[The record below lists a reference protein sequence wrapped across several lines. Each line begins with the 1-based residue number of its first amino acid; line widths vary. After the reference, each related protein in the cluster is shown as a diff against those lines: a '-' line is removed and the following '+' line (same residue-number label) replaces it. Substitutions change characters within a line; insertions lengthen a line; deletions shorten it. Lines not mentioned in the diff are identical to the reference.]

1 MPPHP
6 ASFPVLEAAPFA
18 PIAPALRAGALG
30 VAPVSLPA
38 DPASSRPSALPAQ
51 SPDAGVVEAEPA
63 RSPAP
68 AAAPSKPSPRHGA
81 GVALRTLV
89 AQLAASPFLSLFG
102 RRRRVTPTLS
112 RRIEPALATGAEP
125 PRAAG
130 PVPSVAQQAGTRR
143 ADATGTETVPVL
155 ARLPLTGPAGLP
167 GIVAAFARE
176 PDGALAQAAADVHAT
191 LRAAFVDAAPDTPMT
206 VLVTP
211 LRDRSNCD
219 AESVALSLA
228 LAAAGAGRR
237 VLLVGARSDDHLRRT
252 LVPNEVPL
260 CLLEREG
267 SLRPLYRLAAAGRT
281 VALLP
286 DDPEAVGVFRS
297 SSSPEAGGVQRR
309 RGSSGFDTVV
319 VVGTGVE
326 ADAGS
331 SDCGAHIVLIAAPQG
346 TAAADFRAASRR
358 LRRAGDR
365 PCGALLVPAAPAVA
379 AIPAVAAMPSRP
391 VTAAPPEMP
400 AAVGEPSW
408 LARRVAPVPTGQR
421 RSFDATRRRRSV

>member
-1 MPPHP
+1 MPPYP
-6 ASFPVLEAAPFA
+6 ARLPVPEAAIFA
-18 PIAPALRAGALG
+18 SSAPALQARALE
-30 VAPVSLPA
+30 VAPVPVSA
-38 DPASSRPSALPAQ
+38 DPASSRPPALPSQ
-51 SPDAGVVEAEPA
+51 NPDAGVVEAEPA

-68 AAAPSKPSPRHGA
+68 TAAPSKLSLRHGGGA
-81 GVALRTLV
+81 AFRTLV
-89 AQLAASPFLSLFG
+89 ARLAASPFLSLFG
-102 RRRRVTPTLS
+102 RHRPMTPTLS
-112 RRIEPALATGAEP
+112 RRIEPALATSAEP
-125 PRAAG
+125 PRAAS
-130 PVPSVAQQAGTRR
+130 PVPPVPQQTGARR
-143 ADATGTETVPVL
+143 TDAAGTETVPVL
-155 ARLPLTGPAGLP
+155 ALLPLTGPAGLP

-176 PDGALAQAAADVHAT
+176 PDGALAQAATEVHAT
-191 LRAAFVDAAPDTPMT
+191 LRAAFADAAPDAPMT

-211 LRDRSNCD
+211 LRDPSNRD

-237 VLLVGARSDDHLRRT
+237 VLLVGARSDDRLRRT
-252 LVPNEVPL
+252 LVPSEVPL

-286 DDPEAVGVFRS
+286 DDPEAVEVFRS
-297 SSSPEAGGVQRR
+297 GSTPEAAGIQRR

-331 SDCGAHIVLIAAPQG
+331 PDCGAHLILIAAPQG

-365 PCGALLVPAAPAVA
+365 PCGALLVPAAPSLAP
-379 AIPAVAAMPSRP
+379 IPFEPA
-391 VTAAPPEMP
+391 TATPEMP
-400 AAVGEPSW
+400 AVVGEPSRSP
-408 LARRVAPVPTGQR
+408 RRVAPVPTGQR
-421 RSFDATRRRRSV
+421 RSFDATRRRRSA